1 MLLNLHVKNL
11 ALIEDV
17 EIFFNEGLNIIT
29 GETGAGKS
37 IVIGSINLALG
48 NKIPKDIIRNNAE
61 YGLVEVLFRG
71 NDEVKKK
78 LLEYNIEN
86 SDDEIIISRKI
97 MNNRSVAK
105 INGEMVSSNVLKEVT
120 SLLIDIHGQHEHES
134 LLHKSK
140 HLVLLDSYGE
150 SKIAPLKTEYQ
161 KLYERYIELEK
172 EEKEFEIDEDQRNK
186 ELDFLSFQIN
196 EINEADLKEDEDVF
210 LEEEYKRISNANKIM
225 HSLNQINETIEGRAN
240 YSFLD
245 EIGQCIKDI
254 QKISNLDN
262 KLEVVQNYLVDLESI
277 SNDLVREISQYMD
290 DISFDEEKMD
300 NISKRLDLINRF
312 KIKYGN
318 SITQIISNLEGLEE
332 RYEFLLNMEEEIAK
346 IRKEKDEI
354 RLELKSI
361 AKMLTNERKNAALSF
376 QKDIENSLLELNF
389 LQVRFGIDFKELND
403 FSYNGCD
410 KIEFMISLNPGEE
423 LKPLAKVS
431 SGGELSRIM
440 LSLKSIFA
448 GKDGIGTLIFDEID
462 TGISGRTAQKVSER
476 LKDLSKTH
484 QIIAITHLP
493 QIAAMSDAHYVIE
506 KNVRSSMTYTEVK
519 RLSEEESI
527 NEIARMLGGVT
538 ITQAVIENAKEMKS
552 LAKND
557 FR

>member
-1 MLLNLHVKNL
+1 
-11 ALIEDV
+11 
-17 EIFFNEGLNIIT
+17 
-29 GETGAGKS
+29 
-37 IVIGSINLALG
+37 
-48 NKIPKDIIRNNAE
+48 
-61 YGLVEVLFRG
+61 
-71 NDEVKKK
+71 
-78 LLEYNIEN
+78 
-86 SDDEIIISRKI
+86 
-97 MNNRSVAK
+97 
-105 INGEMVSSNVLKEVT
+105 MVSSNVLKEVT

>member
-161 KLYERYIELEK
+161 NLYERYIELEK

>member
-61 YGLVEVLFRG
+61 YGLVEVLFKG
-71 NDEVKKK
+71 NNEVKKK
-78 LLEYNIEN
+78 LLEYDIETF
-86 SDDEIIISRKI
+86 DDEIIISRKI

-105 INGEMVSSNVLKEVT
+105 INGEMVSSNVLKEGT

-140 HLVLLDSYGE
+140 HLILLDSYGE
-150 SKIAPLKTEYQ
+150 NEIAPLKIEYQ
-161 KLYERYIELEK
+161 KLYERYTELEK
-172 EEKEFEIDEDQRNK
+172 EEKEFDIDEEQRNK

-196 EINEADLKEDEDVF
+196 EIKDADLLVDEDRV
-210 LEEEYKRISNANKIM
+210 LEEEYKRISNSNKIM
-225 HSLNQINETIEGRAN
+225 STLNQINETIEGRSN

-245 EIGQCIKDI
+245 EIGQCIKEV
-254 QKISNLDN
+254 QKISDLDN
-262 KLEVVQNYLVDLESI
+262 KLEVVNNYLVDLESI
-277 SNDLVREISQYMD
+277 SNDLLRELSVYMD

-300 NISKRLDLINRF
+300 SISKRLDLINRF

-318 SITQIISNLEGLEE
+318 SITQIISNLESLEE
-332 RYEFLLNMEEEIAK
+332 RYEFLINMEEEIIK
-346 IRKEKDEI
+346 IKKEKEKLYI
-354 RLELKSI
+354 ELKNIS
-361 AKMLTNERKNAALSF
+361 KKLTKERKKAALSF
-376 QKDIENSLLELNF
+376 EKDIEKSLLELNF
-389 LQVRFGIDFKELND
+389 LQVRFGIDFKELSN

-462 TGISGRTAQKVSER
+462 TGISGRTAQRVSER

-506 KNVRSSMTYTEVK
+506 KNVRSSLTYTEVK
-519 RLSEEESI
+519 MLSEEESI

-538 ITQAVIENAKEMKS
+538 ITQAVIENAKEMKA